1 MLHIKNSIDNIVQN
15 QITFINNYILDC
27 IKREPYYYESMEEL
41 YLWLYDIKY
50 NEEAT
55 KLIDWCLACKNIAFK
70 IQTTKPR
77 RQIPSCMNSLH
88 KSRFVIR
95 SRIYS
100 KMST

>member
-1 MLHIKNSIDNIVQN
+1 MLHIKNSIDNIIQN

-50 NEEAT
+50 NEEAI

-70 IQTTKPR
+70 IQKKE
-77 RQIPSCMNSLH
+77 LEF
-88 KSRFVIR
+88 KSFSDIVDALP
-95 SRIYS
+95 
-100 KMST
+100 KL